1 MIPAFLML
9 FGCTVRVLLP
19 VGASTLRDILANR
32 RQFVVA
38 VNTQAVMAVAYPAY
52 QLLFNSVARS
62 AYELPVFLLLLALKI
77 ALKNLVS
84 LDLAELADLIPEN
97 IIFTNHFFNAIYLAT
112 CMQSASSTFAVSAII
127 IIDLLETGIALYG
140 IYRSSTRIMKQLRHT
155 IGPSMSE
162 DKLLFAAYLLCHC
175 YGKFTKEER
184 AQVQLDDDN
193 LNVGP
198 SFPPS
203 TNTQSMPTITNVL
216 PFDCGQPTDSRW
228 STMIQPVG
236 PTRRAA
242 VQVTRSK
249 QSRNVNAITAVPS
262 VQHIASL
269 RKTLATLFTIECM
282 ILAEYVEFVIP
293 LLYGNYILMMVHLP
307 SARYHTELTGV
318 NEENVVSTVHM
329 VFLYGLLEFGSFILL
344 MLLLKRGCG
353 LQALYH
359 LAFVLETQML
369 PIQSKIV
376 GWMLITLGFRVVHFG
391 VDITFQFSWMHDK
404 SHI

>member
-1 MIPAFLML
+1 
-9 FGCTVRVLLP
+9 
-19 VGASTLRDILANR
+19 
-32 RQFVVA
+32 
-38 VNTQAVMAVAYPAY
+38 MAVAYPAY

-112 CMQSASSTFAVSAII
+112 S
-127 IIDLLETGIALYG
+127 LYG

-184 AQVQLDDDN
+184 AQ
-193 LNVGP
+193 
-198 SFPPS
+198 
-203 TNTQSMPTITNVL
+203 
-216 PFDCGQPTDSRW
+216 
-228 STMIQPVG
+228 
-236 PTRRAA
+236 
-242 VQVTRSK
+242 
-249 QSRNVNAITAVPS
+249 

-329 VFLYGLLEFGSFILL
+329 VFLYGLLEFG
-344 MLLLKRGCG
+344 
-353 LQALYH
+353 
-359 LAFVLETQML
+359 
-369 PIQSKIV
+369 
-376 GWMLITLGFRVVHFG
+376 